1 MPHSTGWR
9 QRKDRR
15 SGDPVPIG
23 EIMDGLLEEQAFA
36 RGMPI
41 ANLVRHWPEIVGSRV
56 AAETAPASLERGI
69 LTVSATDG
77 PWGAQARFLHEE
89 IRRRAN
95 LTLGAEAV
103 RSVRIVVRNRR

>member
-1 MPHSTGWR
+1 
-9 QRKDRR
+9 
-15 SGDPVPIG
+15 
-23 EIMDGLLEEQAFA
+23 MDSPRDLKRVLSEE
-36 RGMPI
+36 
-41 ANLVRHWPEIVGSRV
+41 VRAAI
-56 AAETAPASLERGI
+56 AETAPASLERGI

-95 LTLGAEAV
+95 QQLGAEAV